1 MYVQGYLQ
9 GSENGRVVTID
20 TPAGNPNN
28 PVVILRFA
36 ILTSSSDSAN
46 RGRSIIRV
54 IPLVAT
60 FAIVPIEGAV
70 LFMLMQRLAGE

>member
-20 TPAGNPNN
+20 TPTGNPNN

-46 RGRSIIRV
+46 RGHSIIRV

-70 LFMLMQRLAGE
+70 LFKLMHRLVGE